1 MGEAD
6 AMENFRVHERVG
18 TLEQKVHTLEHR
30 AESME
35 WIKPEVTKH
44 GTLISEIVANQKA
57 LEKSVQRLG
66 DDFEELNEKI
76 DTVIGIHQE
85 YRTGQM
91 QAFNDFRSDQTNA
104 FHEMK
109 VAHSE
114 DIKALASKQDR
125 LGTQL
130 GTLAKVIGG
139 AALLLGALVS
149 VGKLMEMFGAKGYP
163 ETMQGQYVPGDNHR
177 GQWVLPQAP
186 GESQWL
192 GESDQGN

>member
-30 AESME
+30 ADSME

-85 YRTGQM
+85 YRASQM
-91 QAFNDFRSDQTNA
+91 QAFNDFRADQTTA

-109 VAHSE
+109 VAHHG
-114 DIKALASKQDR
+114 AS
-125 LGTQL
+125 L
-130 GTLAKVIGG
+130 
-139 AALLLGALVS
+139 
-149 VGKLMEMFGAKGYP
+149 
-163 ETMQGQYVPGDNHR
+163 
-177 GQWVLPQAP
+177 
-186 GESQWL
+186 
-192 GESDQGN
+192 